1 MPLVGRRRPLMRA
14 AMVGGAGYAAGKRR
28 ARTEQHEYD
37 QDAAIAQQ
45 APPTAAAAAPAP
57 APAAP
62 AAAPAPAPAAMSE
75 ADRIQALKNLK
86 DLLDTGVLTQAEFDA
101 QKQKLLNS

>member
-1 MPLVGRRRPLMRA
+1 MRA

-45 APPTAAAAAPAP
+45 APPAAAAPAP
-57 APAAP
+57 APVAP
-62 AAAPAPAPAAMSE
+62 AAAPAPAAMSD

-86 DLLDTGVLTQAEFDA
+86 ELLDSGVLTQAEFDA
-101 QKQKLLNS
+101 QKQKLLNG

>member
-1 MPLVGRRRPLMRA
+1 MRA

-45 APPTAAAAAPAP
+45 APPAAAPAAAPAP

-62 AAAPAPAPAAMSE
+62 AAAPAAMSE

-86 DLLDTGVLTQAEFDA
+86 ELLDTGVLTQSEFDA

>member
-37 QDAAIAQQ
+37 QDAAIAQE
-45 APPTAAAAAPAP
+45 AP
-57 APAAP
+57 PAAP
-62 AAAPAPAPAAMSE
+62 AEPAATPAAAPAPAAMSE

-86 DLLDTGVLTQAEFDA
+86 ELLDSGVLTQAEFDA
-101 QKQKLLNS
+101 QKQKLLNG

>member
-37 QDAAIAQQ
+37 QDAAIGQQ
-45 APPTAAAAAPAP
+45 APPPAAAPP
-57 APAAP
+57 Q

-86 DLLDTGVLTQAEFDA
+86 ELLDTGVLTQAEFDA
-101 QKQKLLNS
+101 QKQKLLNG

>member
-1 MPLVGRRRPLMRA
+1 MPLIGRRRPLMRA

-37 QDAAIAQQ
+37 QDAAIAQE
-45 APPTAAAAAPAP
+45 APPA

-62 AAAPAPAPAAMSE
+62 AAPPAAAPAPAAMSE

-86 DLLDTGVLTQAEFDA
+86 ELLDSGVLTQAEFDA
-101 QKQKLLNS
+101 QKQKLLNG

>member
-1 MPLVGRRRPLMRA
+1 MRA

-37 QDAAIAQQ
+37 QDAAIGQQ
-45 APPTAAAAAPAP
+45 APPLAAAPP
-57 APAAP
+57 QAA
-62 AAAPAPAPAAMSE
+62 APAPAAMSE

-86 DLLDTGVLTQAEFDA
+86 ELLDTGVLTQAEFDA
-101 QKQKLLNS
+101 QKQKLLNG